1 MARITDPTKLERIKK
16 ATMDL
21 VVKYDYSGA
30 SIGAIAKK
38 AGVSTGYLYRYYNGK
53 NDLIDDL
60 IESNFKKFENIFHGT
75 INKKSTAEDIIYN
88 FVSIL
93 FNVAVTNPILA
104 KFLCTLIFDQKFQ
117 VEKRRKN
124 DKRVRELLNDVLKI
138 GIKNGEINPKTTLD
152 EILLVLFTITFS
164 YISMNINE
172 DYNEEKFGEKE
183 VRRIT
188 EICLNALK

>member
-60 IESNFKKFENIFHGT
+60 IESNFKKFENIFHGA